1 MSKKRKK
8 KEHHEEHV
16 DESWLVPYADLLTLL
31 LALFIVLY
39 AMSSVDQKKFAALAE
54 VFNQEFQAGTGIFEY
69 PSPTPAEV
77 EEKSDLDE
85 NNKTKGNASEEE
97 SSKNTNVSE
106 EELTEAQQKQ
116 DQEELQGVQDKLDSY
131 IEKNNLEDKLETS
144 LTDEGLLVSIRDNV
158 LFTSGNANIREKDE
172 HLVSE
177 ISNLLIMDPPRS
189 IIVSGHTDN
198 VPIKNAEFES
208 NWDLSVSRAI
218 NFMKLL
224 LRNNDKLNPSSFSAK
239 GYGEFK
245 PIASNKTEK
254 GREKNRRVEI
264 LIQPRTVT
272 ED

>member
-69 PSPTPAEV
+69 PSPTPVEV

-85 NNKTKGNASEEE
+85 NNKTEGDAAEEKTSANKE
-97 SSKNTNVSE
+97 VSE

-116 DQEELQGVQDKLDSY
+116 DQEELQGIQDKVNSY

-158 LFTSGNANIREKDE
+158 LFASGSANIRGKDE

-177 ISNLLIMDPPRS
+177 ISKLLVMEPPRS
-189 IIVSGHTDN
+189 IIVSGHTDD
-198 VPIKNAEFES
+198 VPIKNSEFDS

-224 LRNNDKLNPSSFSAK
+224 MDNNKLNPSSFSAK

-245 PIASNKTEK
+245 PIASNKTEE

-264 LIQPRTVT
+264 LIQPRTVS